1 MAKMTKAQAKR
12 ALQTIAKKAFKL
24 TESGY
29 IRTSDLMAFAKITET
44 CLKRMK

>member
-12 ALQTIAKKAFKL
+12 ALQSIGQKAFKL

-29 IRTSDLMAFAKITET
+29 IRTADLVAFAKITET